1 MTSERAQAYGRV
13 MRTLQEMGPA
23 KLLGHEQDV
32 IREAA
37 DTLFFCERVEDD
49 PAARDALHAVGVL
62 SERLVES
69 ERWTRESAER
79 LLADVTAC
87 GPLLPVA
94 L

>member
-13 MRTLQEMGPA
+13 MRTLEQMGPA
-23 KLLGHEQDV
+23 KLLSHEQDV

-37 DTLFFCERVEDD
+37 DTLFFCERVDAD
-49 PAARDALHAVGVL
+49 PAARDALHAVRL
-62 SERLVES
+62 LAERLVES

-79 LLADVTAC
+79 LAADVAGC